1 MWLRPFVLLCA
12 LFGKDQ
18 GTEARLVGL
27 VLAICQCLDWDNSSN
42 GIVLLWPPRHHGYIY
57 TNLFF
62 SILLIVTYMIMDGD
76 LVCPAKMGRSVEV
89 GVTSMSRLKAAMFSP
104 GALKFKMEVYGIK
117 KNTLNEQELEFT
129 C

>member
-27 VLAICQCLDWDNSSN
+27 VLAICQCLDW
-42 GIVLLWPPRHHGYIY
+42 
-57 TNLFF
+57 
-62 SILLIVTYMIMDGD
+62 IVTYMIMDGD